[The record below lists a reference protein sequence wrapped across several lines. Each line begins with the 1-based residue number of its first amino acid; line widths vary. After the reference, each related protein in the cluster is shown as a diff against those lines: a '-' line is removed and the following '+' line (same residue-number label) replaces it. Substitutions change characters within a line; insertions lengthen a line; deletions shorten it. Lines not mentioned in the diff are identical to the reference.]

1 MFSFLNSK
9 KLYSANMYLINMI
22 SVIIWIL
29 IILSFTKL
37 YDSAPKYLTI
47 VTGYVRFYVCLF
59 LIIKFNPFYTF
70 GLSGF
75 TELDR
80 RIVYNSGLIIL
91 TTDTNLI
98 EMIHS
103 FIDKYSPSIYKMNA
117 NTQPQKPIQQYPQP

>member
-9 KLYSANMYLINMI
+9 KIYSTNLWLINTI
-22 SVIIWIL
+22 SVITWIL

-98 EMIHS
+98 EMIHN
-103 FIDKYSPSIYKMNA
+103 FIDKNIYIMNE
-117 NTQPQKPIQQYPQP
+117 NPQKPIQQNPQP